1 MKIKDYSFKIPENLI
16 AQNPIDQRGNSLLMV
31 LDRQKEIIEDSYL
44 RDFPSLL
51 KPGSVI
57 VFNDTRVRKARIYG
71 TAEVTGGRVEFLL
84 LREEKSGIWAAI
96 TSKAAKQK
104 KGKRFRF
111 PGNRTAVIIGDNNIL
126 KLLEFD
132 KPIDEE
138 YLQRYGHVPLPPY
151 IKREDTSMYNE
162 RYQTIFARIMGS
174 AAAPTAGLHFTT
186 RLLEEIASRDV
197 DIVFITLHVEL
208 GTFLQIREENVEDHK
223 MHEEHFII
231 PDVTALSINR
241 ALAEKRDIIAV
252 GTTVV
257 RALESAYCNEKQKII
272 ACDSNSSLFI
282 YPGFT
287 FRVVKKLFTNFHT
300 PRSSLLLLVSAFSGR
315 NLIKKAYSQAVK
327 KEYRFYSYGDAMY
340 IL

>member
-1 MKIKDYSFKIPENLI
+1 M
-16 AQNPIDQRGNSLLMV
+16 LMV
-31 LDRQKEIIEDSYL
+31 LDRQKGILEDSHL

-71 TAEVTGGRVEFLL
+71 TAEATGGRVEFLL
-84 LREEKSGIWAAI
+84 LSEEKSGIWTAI
-96 TSKAAKQK
+96 TSKAGKQK
-104 KGKRFRF
+104 KGKRFHF
-111 PGNRTAVIIGDNNIL
+111 PGNRTVVIIGDDNIL
-126 KLLEFD
+126 KLIEFD

-138 YLQRYGHVPLPPY
+138 YLQHYGHVPLPPY
-151 IKREDTSMYNE
+151 IKREDTSLDNE

-174 AAAPTAGLHFTT
+174 AAAPTAGLHFTSK
-186 RLLEEIASRDV
+186 LLEEIASRGI

-208 GTFLQIREENVEDHK
+208 GTFLPIREEIVENHK

-231 PDVTALSINR
+231 PDATALSINK

-257 RALESAYCNEKQKII
+257 RALESAYCVEKQKII
-272 ACDSNSSLFI
+272 ACESSTSLFI

-315 NLIKKAYSQAVK
+315 NLIKKAYSQAIK
-327 KEYRFYSYGDAMY
+327 KDYRFYSYGDAMY

>member
-1 MKIKDYSFKIPENLI
+1 MKIKDYAFKIPENLI
-16 AQNPIDQRGNSLLMV
+16 AQTPIEQRGNSLLMV
-31 LDRQKEIIEDSYL
+31 LDRQKGILKSSYL

-71 TAEVTGGRVEFLL
+71 TAEATGGQVEFLL

-104 KGKRFRF
+104 KGKQFRF

-151 IKREDTSMYNE
+151 IKREDTSLDSE

-186 RLLEEIASRDV
+186 RLLEEIASRGV

-208 GTFLQIREENVEDHK
+208 GTFLPIREENVEDHK

-257 RALESAYCNEKQKII
+257 RALESAYCDEKQKII
-272 ACDSNSSLFI
+272 ACDSNTSLFI

-327 KEYRFYSYGDAMY
+327 KDYRFYSYGDAMY